1 MDYFWY
7 YQCKPV
13 GRNFRGGSSL
23 EVIAFVGPSGSG
35 KSHRA
40 IGIAHYTNSDLI
52 IDDGLLIH
60 GGRIIDGI
68 SAKEQPTKIGAIK
81 TALFTNL
88 EHRNKAQETITTIQP
103 QNILILGTSL
113 AMVEK
118 ITERL
123 AIPRPVKVKNIEEIA
138 SAEEIS
144 TARYYRNHLGK
155 HVVPAPTV
163 EVRLNFPNT
172 LIESLQVIL
181 HRKNPA
187 KKKVYEQ
194 SVVRPTFSY
203 LGKISISNKA
213 LYDII
218 KWVLSTFP
226 GVRHPGK
233 IRVVSEKGNTILFIQ
248 YTANYGQSLHILSRD
263 IQTKVKEVVERL
275 TGFNVL
281 AIEIMVTEVVK

>member
-1 MDYFWY
+1 M
-7 YQCKPV
+7 
-13 GRNFRGGSSL
+13 
-23 EVIAFVGPSGSG
+23 EVIALVGPSGSG

-40 IGIAHYTNSDLI
+40 IVIAHDTNSDLI

-60 GGRIIDGI
+60 SGRIIDGI
-68 SAKEQPTKIGAIK
+68 SAKNQPTKIGAIK

-88 EHRNKAQETITTIQP
+88 EHRNKAQETITILQP

-123 AIPRPVKVKNIEEIA
+123 ALPKPVKVTNIEEV
-138 SAEEIS
+138 SSTEEIS

-155 HVVPAPTV
+155 HVIPAPTV
-163 EVRLNFPNT
+163 EVRPNFPNA

-181 HRKNPA
+181 HRQNPA
-187 KKKVYEQ
+187 KQKVYEQ

-203 LGKISISNKA
+203 LGKITISDKA
-213 LYDII
+213 LNDII
-218 KWVLSTFP
+218 KWVLTTFP
-226 GVRHPGK
+226 GVRHAGK
-233 IRVVSEKGNTILFIQ
+233 VRIVSEKGNTILSIQ
-248 YTANYGQSLHILSRD
+248 YTANYGQSLQILSRD
-263 IQTKVKEVVERL
+263 IQAKVKEIVESH

-281 AIEIMVTEVVK
+281 AIDILVTEVVK